1 MLPGRFT
8 FDRQRTLTSVGA
20 IRESDHPEPVE
31 GPCPPP
37 SYRRKPVSR
46 NSAANHLHGARSTHH
61 RSVHPNAR
69 KRQRKDPDITP
80 LRRCAPSRYLHPMA
94 TADVSSIK
102 TTATSGG
109 PTAHTKCTR
118 IGKDESYLK
127 MGISDRTRLPDFL
140 SLFPLVSGNATL
152 RYSSIAHSLLA
163 RILPGI
169 RRPQEA
175 SCGRRAMFSHRG
187 WRLRIGAR
195 AFLQR
200 CIIAQAIYPRRVCD
214 TGANWR
220 QDRRLRPPSR

>member
-20 IRESDHPEPVE
+20 IRESPVPPR
-31 GPCPPP
+31 GGTPLGRNLPPP
-37 SYRRKPVSR
+37 LTSAGRRTKGPE
-46 NSAANHLHGARSTHH
+46 AAPPDT
-61 RSVHPNAR
+61 
-69 KRQRKDPDITP
+69 RQDPDIAP
-80 LRRCAPSRYLHPMA
+80 LRRCAASRYLNPM
-94 TADVSSIK
+94 TSADVSSIK

-109 PTAHTKCTR
+109 PTARTKCTR

-127 MGISDRTRLPDFL
+127 MGISDRTRLPNFL

-152 RYSSIAHSLLA
+152 RYSSNAHSLLA